1 MDKLF
6 LKEKHLN
13 ILKNIFDTLC
23 PNVVVTAYGSR
34 IKGLAHDGS
43 DLDLAILTPLPEG
56 VYLYEIEEAINN
68 SDLPFLVD
76 IFEFEKLPEN
86 FKQQILKKNIV
97 IYGGQNDPGRI
108 E

>member
-13 ILKNIFDTLC
+13 ILKKIFDSLC
-23 PNVVVTAYGSR
+23 PNTIIAAYGSR

-43 DLDLAILTPLPEG
+43 DLDLAVLTPLPEG
-56 VYLYEIEEAINN
+56 LCLYEIEEAINN

-76 IFEFEKLPEN
+76 IFELENLPEN
-86 FKQQILKKNIV
+86 FKQQILKENVV
-97 IYGGQNDPGRI
+97 IYEGQNAP
-108 E
+108 